1 MDFCR
6 TLYLCFRSFLSSLLP
21 PTPEMIH
28 HVLSHGGY
36 QPRPHMSLP
45 PSGSA
50 KVDGR
55 SRSHQPSN
63 NLTDP
68 PPEAH
73 ESTPFTFGLAT
84 PLAHL
89 HEEPFSSLL
98 SETREVLSSP
108 DFARVL
114 EVCLDYATEI
124 LLESLAKN
132 VFEPN
137 RDPTG
142 TTEPRIKLA
151 ELLPALSKWSQLAL
165 EGLPNELVDVSCHS

>member
-1 MDFCR
+1 MV
-6 TLYLCFRSFLSSLLP
+6 
-21 PTPEMIH
+21 H
-28 HVLSHGGY
+28 HVLSHGDY
-36 QPRPHMSLP
+36 RPRPRMSPL
-45 PSGSA
+45 PSGPA
-50 KVDGR
+50 KVGGR
-55 SRSHQPSN
+55 SRSHQPYQQSDN
-63 NLTDP
+63 VTSL
-68 PPEAH
+68 PPEAR
-73 ESTPFTFGLAT
+73 ESQPFAT

-89 HEEPFSSLL
+89 HEEPFSNLL

-124 LLESLAKN
+124 LLESLARDA
-132 VFEPN
+132 FEPN

-165 EGLPNELVDVSCHS
+165 ESLPNELVDVSCHSQSAYFELIFFLVQPFRDF